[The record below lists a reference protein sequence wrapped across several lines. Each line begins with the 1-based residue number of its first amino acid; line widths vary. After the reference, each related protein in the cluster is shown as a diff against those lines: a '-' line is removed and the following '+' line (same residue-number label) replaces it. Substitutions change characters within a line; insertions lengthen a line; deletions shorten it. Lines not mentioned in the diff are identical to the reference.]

1 MRCANPICCKDAQDV
16 DRGSLHLLEME
27 VPPDERVTRAES
39 GFPVLAAPVRF
50 FWLCA
55 ECSRFFRLKRWTAT
69 GLILEPTSEPIMKAA
84 AAEPPA
90 GLVGKTIERAPSAH
104 PAPLL
109 PRVA

>member
-1 MRCANPICCKDAQDV
+1 MRCANPTCRKDAQDV

-27 VPPDERVTRAES
+27 VPLDERVVRAES

-55 ECSRFFRLKRWTAT
+55 ECSRFFRLRRWTAA
-69 GLILEPTSEPIMKAA
+69 GLILEPILEPITKA

-90 GLVGKTIERAPSAH
+90 GLVGKAMERATSGH

>member
-1 MRCANPICCKDAQDV
+1 MRCANPVCRKDAQDV

-27 VPPDERVTRAES
+27 VPPDERVVRAES
-39 GFPVLAAPVRF
+39 GFPIFAVPVRF

-55 ECSRFFRLKRWTAT
+55 ECSRFFRLRRWTAT
-69 GLILEPTSEPIMKAA
+69 GLILEPIVKAA
-84 AAEPPA
+84 AAEAPV
-90 GLVGKTIERAPSAH
+90 GLVGKATERATSGP

>member
-1 MRCANPICCKDAQDV
+1 MRCANSICRKDAQDV

-27 VPPDERVTRAES
+27 VPPDERVVRAES

-55 ECSRFFRLKRWTAT
+55 ECSRFFRFKRWTAT
-69 GLILEPTSEPIMKAA
+69 GLILEPIVKAA
-84 AAEPPA
+84 AELPA
-90 GLVGKTIERAPSAH
+90 GLVGIVMEEATSGP
-104 PAPLL
+104 PAPLR